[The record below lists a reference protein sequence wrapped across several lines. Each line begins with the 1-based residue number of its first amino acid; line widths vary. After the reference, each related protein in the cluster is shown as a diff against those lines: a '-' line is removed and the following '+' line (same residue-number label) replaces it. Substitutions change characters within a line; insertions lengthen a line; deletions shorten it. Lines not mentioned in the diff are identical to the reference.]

1 MAMRSSNSVLWA
13 QVLGVAF
20 VQGAISLCWV
30 IYALYIPALLVSAGL
45 DESVAISLVTI
56 ESFLAAGIEPVMGG
70 LSDRWQVWLGT
81 RMPLIAAGAIASA
94 GLFIL
99 LPISVTVG
107 AQSAGTWLVGLA
119 VAWAIVMAVFRS
131 PVVSLLGSLA
141 IGSGLAQA
149 ASVLTLVG
157 GMVSACRSVA
167 VKAILGMGAT
177 VAFGIGSV
185 VLIASVILLRS
196 LMVKRPSVIS
206 DSMGRI
212 SPIPWI
218 RVGFL
223 LILGTA
229 MGWGLR
235 CTVGELLPR
244 LLAFYAPDQVEW
256 GMAGTF
262 ITMSVFAVLSAPI
275 AAVLPNPQRFHG
287 MIAGGLMLVVVSIWL
302 FSWNLGFW
310 LALPVAIALTAGL
323 GITVNTI
330 IPMCLEFLPVGK
342 GGLALGT
349 YFGGIGLAN
358 ALYNL
363 LLQSQIPHFALGDI
377 ALNCQ
382 VAFAFA
388 GIAVAFARRY

>member
-1 MAMRSSNSVLWA
+1 MRNSSSVLWA

-30 IYALYIPALLVSAGL
+30 IYGLYIPALLVGAGL
-45 DESVAISLVTI
+45 DKSLAINLIVI
-56 ESFLAAGIEPVMGG
+56 ESFLAAGIEPVMGS

-99 LPISVTVG
+99 LPISVTLG

-119 VAWAIVMAVFRS
+119 VAWAIAMAVFRS

-157 GMVSACRSVA
+157 GLVNASRSLA
-167 VKAILGMGAT
+167 VKAILGMGAE
-177 VAFGIGSV
+177 VAFGVGSI
-185 VLIASVILLRS
+185 VLIASVIVLRS

-212 SPIPWI
+212 SPIPGI
-218 RVGFL
+218 RVVFL

-235 CTVGELLPR
+235 CTFAELLPR
-244 LLAFYAPDQVEW
+244 LLKFYAPDQVDW
-256 GMAGTF
+256 CMAGAF
-262 ITMSVFAVLSAPI
+262 ITMSLFGVLSAQL
-275 AAVLPNPQRFHG
+275 AAILPNPQRFHG

-302 FSWNLGFW
+302 FSWNLSFW
-310 LALPVAIALTAGL
+310 LALLVAIALTAGL
-323 GITVNTI
+323 GIAVNTL
-330 IPMCLEFLPVGK
+330 IPMCLEFLPAGK

-363 LLQSQIPHFALGDI
+363 LLQAHTPSLALVDI

-382 VAFAFA
+382 VAFTFA
-388 GIAVAFARRY
+388 GIATALARRY